1 MPQGV
6 SEKDLRKWIEPR
18 LMVMRASIEAQP
30 ISAKLKD
37 SIRDRL
43 AELGLLLKDDPSQTT
58 GVFIRSDT
66 NVEDLD
72 EFNGAGL
79 NLTLFDRRALADVFS
94 GLKEVWASPF
104 TYRSFSWRQALID
117 EPLWVLPSVVIL
129 ESIPTEKSGVL
140 VTIDVDRG
148 DTASMLIA
156 TSEGVGGAVDGS
168 PAETLIYSPQGVEL
182 VTMFKSP
189 WRRLLQPQGGTA
201 VVPST
206 RGEYVLSDAEIA
218 DLTSTADAIKK
229 KISPTTDHAGRP
241 RPWDIEFGFAN
252 GKLWLFQVRPFL
264 GNESMQN
271 IAALAAYEPDTEKS
285 NRTLSLDD
293 PVK

>member
-1 MPQGV
+1 
-6 SEKDLRKWIEPR
+6 
-18 LMVMRASIEAQP
+18 
-30 ISAKLKD
+30 
-37 SIRDRL
+37 
-43 AELGLLLKDDPSQTT
+43 
-58 GVFIRSDT
+58 VFIRSDT

-72 EFNGAGL
+72 DFNGAGL
-79 NLTLFDRRALADVFS
+79 NLTLFDRRALDDVFS

-140 VTIDVDRG
+140 VTLDVDRG
-148 DTASMLIA
+148 DTDSMLIA

-168 PAETLIYSPQGVEL
+168 PAETLVHSPDGVEL

-189 WRRLLQPQGGTA
+189 WRRLLQPEGGSA
-201 VVPST
+201 IVSST
-206 RGEYVLSDAEIA
+206 RSEYVLSDSEIT
-218 DLTSTADAIKK
+218 DLTRTAGVIKT
-229 KISPTTDHAGRP
+229 KISATKDDEGRP
-241 RPWDIEFGFAN
+241 RPWDIEYGFAD

-271 IAALAAYEPDTEKS
+271 IPALAAYEPKTKKS

-293 PVK
+293 PVR